1 MERPDRAAGRFARH
15 LASRLPGP
23 YLSAVMSGTAH
34 AKHFAPP
41 EAATSGPRNL
51 AGLGRAALEAEVCAL
66 GEPGFATSNSSGDTH
81 GSTKIDSVSVSNPVS
96 TRRTLIKRA

>member
-41 EAATSGPRNL
+41 EPLASGPRNL
-51 AGLGRAALEAEVCAL
+51 AGLGRAALEAEVRGAML
-66 GEPGFATSNSSGDTH
+66 
-81 GSTKIDSVSVSNPVS
+81 
-96 TRRTLIKRA
+96 RAGLVGNRCPSA